1 MVDYS
6 TIGKSVVRK
15 DVEAKTLGKACYT
28 GDMKFPGLLYG
39 CALRSPYPHAAI
51 ISIDTEAAR
60 ALPGVQAVLTA
71 RDIPGVNLFGL
82 AIADQPV
89 LAADKVRMMGDAV
102 VLVAAETLEI
112 AREALERIK
121 VEYQELPAYFTPEEA
136 LAEGAV
142 PIHDK
147 GNLLQH
153 TLVRK
158 GNVEEGFARADVIVE
173 NIYDTQRVDH
183 AYIEPETSIAHLGA
197 DGVLNVWTS
206 TQYPFRD
213 RRQIAPVLNIPFN
226 RVRVIQMV
234 TGGAFGGKDDITTEI
249 QASLLAVK
257 TGRPVKV
264 TWSRRESMICSTK
277 RHPMKIWCK
286 TGVTRDGLLTALEG
300 TVYSDKGAYCSIGH
314 FITKKAG
321 LHLSGPY
328 FIPNIKVDTC
338 AVYTNN
344 TICGPYRGFGILQ
357 ASFAHESQMDILA
370 GRLGIDPLEFRMK
383 NALRVG
389 LSTATGQVF
398 QHSVGFYETLVKA
411 GEYMATHHLEGG
423 PSDEEER

>member
-1 MVDYS
+1 MS
-6 TIGKSVVRK
+6 EHSSIGKSVIRK
-15 DVEAKTLGKACYT
+15 DAEIKALGKACYT

-39 CALRSPYPHAAI
+39 KALRSSYPHAGI
-51 ISIDTEAAR
+51 ISIDTEGAR
-60 ALPGVQAVLTA
+60 SLSGVHAVLTA
-71 RDIPGVNLFGL
+71 KDIPGINLFGL
-82 AIADQPV
+82 AIPDQPV
-89 LAADKVRMMGDAV
+89 LAEDKVRMMGDAV
-102 VLVAAETLEI
+102 ALVAAETPEI
-112 AREALERIK
+112 AEEALLRIN
-121 VEYQELPAYFTPEEA
+121 VEYQEMPAYFTPEEA
-136 LAEGAV
+136 LREGAV
-142 PIHDK
+142 PIHEN

-153 TLVRK
+153 TMVRK
-158 GNVEEGFARADVIVE
+158 GCVEEGFARADVIAE
-173 NIYDTQRVDH
+173 NVYETQRVDH
-183 AYIEPETSIAHLGA
+183 AYIEPETSIAHLGF
-197 DGVLNVWTS
+197 DGILNVWTS

-213 RRQIAPVLNIPFN
+213 RRQIAPVLKMPFN

-264 TWSRRESMICSTK
+264 TWSRRESMACSTK
-277 RHPMKIWCK
+277 RHPMKIWCR
-286 TGVTRDGLLTALEG
+286 TGATREGLLTALEG

-328 FIPNIKVDTC
+328 FIPNVKVDTY

-370 GRLGIDPLEFRMK
+370 GRLGMDPMEFRMK
-383 NALRVG
+383 NALKAG

-398 QHSVGFYETLVKA
+398 QHSVGFYQTLVKA
-411 GEYMATHHLEGG
+411 GAYMKANPLEGG
-423 PSDEEER
+423 AAGEKER